1 MNLPLP
7 LELSKPVLLADDL
20 NSEVRAQMCSCTS
33 SYAKCKTVNIL
44 GGVQADLSDV
54 VVDDVIA

>member
-7 LELSKPVLLADDL
+7 LELAEPTMLADDL
-20 NSEVRAQMCSCTS
+20 NTEIRAQMCSGTKS
-33 SYAKCKTVNIL
+33 GAQCKSLGALGIL
-44 GGVQADLSDV
+44 QVDATDV

>member
-20 NSEVRAQMCSCTS
+20 NSEVRAQMCSGTHS
-33 SYAKCKTVNIL
+33 GAQSKSLNAL
-44 GGVQADLSDV
+44 GLFQVDATDV